1 MQCFRDARQ
10 VAQSYRLHASSDISS
25 AMKKQGRKG
34 AGFFSADGFKLPHS
48 AIAATEQNR
57 AVMMR

>member
-34 AGFFSADGFKLPHS
+34 AGSSLRMDSNCRILPLQQLNK
-48 AIAATEQNR
+48 IAQS
-57 AVMMR
+57 